1 MKFPMSFIP
10 FAVVSALMFVAC
22 GDDSTSI
29 NSNSFPEEVANKAEL
44 NTYESN
50 FSAMGVLIY
59 VESLGKNYECDGDEW
74 FESYDQPKSSAKG
87 KSSSSSKDKS
97 SSSNGKSSSSSG
109 KSSSSSS
116 SSVVYSSSSVLAV
129 STLYEPPCKNDST
142 DNCEYGLLF
151 DERDGQ
157 SYKTVK
163 IGKMWWMAENLNYAY
178 LQPTESLDSSSF
190 CYDGEASNCEKYGRL
205 YLWSAVMD
213 SAAIFSEKSAGCGYG
228 VECEGHFRAQGIC
241 PAGWYVPSY
250 GDWYTLFNIVG
261 GSGTAGNVLV
271 SAEWRSDSIKT
282 DAYGFGALPAGITT
296 CSGSCYSSKGSKA
309 YFWNSSE
316 HDRYSLES
324 SYIDI
329 RNESVIT
336 VINESKDYGLSVR
349 CVMNDSLLQGSSSSV
364 RPKSSSSKTN
374 VSSSSSSRPLA
385 YVDFHLTSPKETYFN
400 PEIKY
405 DSTIDTRDGKV
416 YRTITIA
423 PEGTDYSKTWMAE
436 NLDFDVGQ
444 GGSGENKYNW
454 SWCFHYEEKNC
465 EVAGRLYTWTATID
479 SVKLATDAKNPV
491 DCGHVRECGFT
502 GAVQGICPSG
512 WHLPDTTE
520 WNALFTAVGG
530 RATAAKILKTQ
541 TGWYNNG
548 SGTDDFGF
556 SALPAGYTRVIDEDF
571 NYSALGG
578 FFWTSTELNIYYA
591 YYIRLNYDSDE
602 AKLEYIGK
610 DDAYSVRCVK
620 DKE

>member
-1 MKFPMSFIP
+1 MKFAKSFIP
-10 FAVVSALMFVAC
+10 FVVLPTLLFVAC
-22 GDDSTSI
+22 GDDTSSTNASA
-29 NSNSFPEEVANKAEL
+29 FPDEVADKTEL
-44 NTYESN
+44 NTYDCDMSHIGKKVFVTDLE
-50 FSAMGVLIY
+50 
-59 VESLGKNYECDGDEW
+59 KNYECDGDEW

-241 PAGWYVPSY
+241 PVGWYVPSY

-282 DAYGFGALPAGITT
+282 DAYGFSALPAGITT

-336 VINESKDYGLSVR
+336 VINESKEYGLSVR
-349 CVMNDSLLQGSSSSV
+349 CV
-364 RPKSSSSKTN
+364 
-374 VSSSSSSRPLA
+374 
-385 YVDFHLTSPKETYFN
+385 
-400 PEIKY
+400 
-405 DSTIDTRDGKV
+405 
-416 YRTITIA
+416 
-423 PEGTDYSKTWMAE
+423 
-436 NLDFDVGQ
+436 
-444 GGSGENKYNW
+444 
-454 SWCFHYEEKNC
+454 
-465 EVAGRLYTWTATID
+465 
-479 SVKLATDAKNPV
+479 
-491 DCGHVRECGFT
+491 
-502 GAVQGICPSG
+502 
-512 WHLPDTTE
+512 
-520 WNALFTAVGG
+520 
-530 RATAAKILKTQ
+530 
-541 TGWYNNG
+541 
-548 SGTDDFGF
+548 
-556 SALPAGYTRVIDEDF
+556 
-571 NYSALGG
+571 
-578 FFWTSTELNIYYA
+578 
-591 YYIRLNYDSDE
+591 
-602 AKLEYIGK
+602 
-610 DDAYSVRCVK
+610 
-620 DKE
+620 